1 MEATWVSILYENPG
15 LYLYTMKQFGR
26 HLLSFILPVTVL
38 IIVPSLIEKRIL
50 ISLNVI
56 TIIGFT
62 VMLFGITL
70 MVLTIRMFIRIGK
83 GTLAPWDP
91 TRKLVTKSLYAH
103 VRNPMILGVN
113 IVLIG
118 EAITFRSNN
127 ILIWAGCFFILNTVY
142 FIFSEEPG
150 LKKRFGDEYE
160 EYKRNVPRWI
170 PRIRPWRPTQ
180 L

>member
-1 MEATWVSILYENPG
+1 
-15 LYLYTMKQFGR
+15 MKQFAR

-38 IIVPSLIEKRIL
+38 IIVPSIIEKNIYMNF
-50 ISLNVI
+50 NVI
-56 TIIGFT
+56 TIIGFAT
-62 VMLFGITL
+62 MLLGL
-70 MVLTIRMFIRIGK
+70 MLMFLTIRMFIRIGK

-103 VRNPMILGVN
+103 MRNPMITGVN

-118 EAITFRSNN
+118 EAITFRSYN

-142 FIFSEEPG
+142 FTLSEEPG
-150 LKKRFGDEYE
+150 LKKRFGDDYE

-170 PRIRPWRPTQ
+170 PRIRPWRPP
-180 L
+180 LS